1 MPRIALIN
9 VPDTNIQNKKKTEAE
24 KRDALIAEMSDISPE
39 SALRSRRKE
48 EESPDNTG
56 ERATET
62 IEKTADREIQVFNA
76 IIVARTG
83 ILQGTAR

>member
-1 MPRIALIN
+1 
-9 VPDTNIQNKKKTEAE
+9 
-24 KRDALIAEMSDISPE
+24 MSDISPE

-76 IIVARTG
+76 ITVARTG

>member
-9 VPDTNIQNKKKTEAE
+9 VPNSNIQNKKKTEAE
-24 KRDALIAEMSDISPE
+24 KRDALIAAMSDISPE

-48 EESPDNTG
+48 EESPDNTE

-76 IIVARTG
+76 ITVARTG